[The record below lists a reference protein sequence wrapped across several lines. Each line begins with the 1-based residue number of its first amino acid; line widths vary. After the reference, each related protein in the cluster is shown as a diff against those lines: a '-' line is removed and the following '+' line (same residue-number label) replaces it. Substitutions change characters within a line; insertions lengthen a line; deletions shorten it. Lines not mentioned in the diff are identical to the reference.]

1 MHTER
6 KELPGSKNTK
16 TGSLRIECQEIQ
28 TPRRWLHLW
37 SILDI
42 DKWKSL
48 AAMEIAA
55 RDGCA
60 KFQPKYGIEKTA

>member
-6 KELPGSKNTK
+6 EELPGSKNTK
-16 TGSLRIECQEIQ
+16 TGSLCIECQKIQ

-42 DKWKSL
+42 DKWESL

-55 RDGCA
+55 IDGCA
-60 KFQPKYGIEKTA
+60 KFQSNHRIEKTA

>member
-6 KELPGSKNTK
+6 EELTGSKNTK
-16 TGSLRIECQEIQ
+16 TGSLRIECQKIQ

-42 DKWKSL
+42 DKWESL
-48 AAMEIAA
+48 VAMEIAA

-60 KFQPKYGIEKTA
+60 KFQPKHGIEKTA